1 MDIANDRA
9 WLDELNRVTLAKIK
23 EDKKIIAKCK
33 KVDSELDVRLDELL
47 CKECFYKLPE
57 FANEYEVEST
67 CKLCGKTIWNPNS
80 DTDDYCNSCCNDN
93 VICRKCGK
101 PLF

>member
-1 MDIANDRA
+1 MDIDDRT
-9 WLDELNRVTLAKIK
+9 WFDEWYRVALAKKK

-33 KVDSELDVRLDELL
+33 KVDSELDARLDELL

-57 FANEYEVEST
+57 FACEYEAIST
-67 CKLCGKTIWNPNS
+67 CKLCGKDIWNPNS
-80 DTDDYCNSCCNDN
+80 DTDDYCNNCCNDK